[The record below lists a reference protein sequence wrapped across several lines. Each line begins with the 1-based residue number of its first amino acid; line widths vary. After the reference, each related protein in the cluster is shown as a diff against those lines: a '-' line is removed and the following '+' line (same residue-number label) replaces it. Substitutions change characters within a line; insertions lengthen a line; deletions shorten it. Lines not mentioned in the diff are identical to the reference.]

1 MEPVERISPMTD
13 GLSAPGSLDAR
24 LCSMPFAP
32 LVPPSLA
39 LGLLQAAAKREGAQV
54 ASTYFSLTF
63 AKAIGV
69 ETYDTIST
77 RLLRYGIHEAGQWMF
92 SGALFTGRG
101 LDPDEYVERILRQT
115 SMPYRPVAFPESL
128 IETVLR
134 ARAEVDAFLERAVGE
149 ALDRSPKVIAFTCS
163 YSQRIPSLALA
174 KRIKAQSPGTFV
186 VLGGPD
192 CEGVMGAQII
202 SSFDFV
208 DAVVSGTGEAA
219 FVEIL
224 ERVREGAPVGGIPG
238 VCAQNTADA
247 LCRGNGVPSAPREA
261 SIDALPFPDYDDYF
275 RQIEE
280 SGLALA
286 GRPYV
291 SLETARGCWWAERK
305 SRCTFCAENLR
316 DVVFRSKSQDRALA
330 ELSAI
335 TERYRPSFI
344 NMIDRTL
351 DTAYFTHVM
360 PSLACR
366 PLGTTI
372 LCSVRPTLTKD
383 QLRALRDAGVTSIGA
398 GIESLSTPVLKLM
411 RKGSTALHNIQL
423 LKWARELGL
432 HVLWNVLWGFPGE
445 PAEEYGRM
453 ARLIPRLSHLTP
465 PKIGTQVVLMRFAP
479 LFDDAE
485 AFGLTALA
493 PAPVYEFLYPL
504 DPPAIANL
512 AYYFS
517 YRYRTPRDVDVYT
530 ADLKLALE
538 EWRQVHDRSQLLV
551 MDEGDS
557 AVVHDERPEAPQ
569 RLARLTGLDRALLLA
584 CEGQQSEAQL
594 QRAVAAEHGTVVG
607 LPELQDTL
615 RRLQERWLVISDGS
629 RWLSLGV
636 RVPEDAGKEPA
647 EARR

>member
-1 MEPVERISPMTD
+1 MTD
-13 GLSAPGSLDAR
+13 GLRTPGTLDAR

-39 LGLLQAAAKREGAQV
+39 LGLLQAAARREGAHV
-54 ASTYFSLTF
+54 ASTYFSLSF
-63 AKAIGV
+63 AKAIGL

-77 RLLRYGIHEAGQWMF
+77 RLLRYGIHEAGQWIF
-92 SGALFTGRG
+92 SGALFPGRD
-101 LDPDEYVERILRQT
+101 LEPDEYVERILRET
-115 SMPYRPVAFPESL
+115 SIPYRPVAFPERL

-134 ARAEVDAFLERAVGE
+134 VRAEVDAFLERAVGE
-149 ALDRSPKVIAFTCS
+149 ALDRSPKVVGFTCS

-174 KRIKAQSPGTFV
+174 KRIKARSPGTFV
-186 VLGGPD
+186 VFGGPD
-192 CEGVMGAQII
+192 CEGIMGAEIVR
-202 SSFDFV
+202 SFDFV

-224 ERVREGAPVGGIPG
+224 ERVLEGAPVEGIAG
-238 VCAQNTADA
+238 VCAQNTAEA
-247 LCRGNGVPSAPREA
+247 PCRGNGLPSAPCEA
-261 SIDALPFPDYDDYF
+261 NIDALPFPDYDDYF
-275 RQIEE
+275 RQVEE

-305 SRCTFCAENLR
+305 RRCTFCAENLR

-351 DTAYFTHVM
+351 DTAYFTDVI
-360 PSLACR
+360 PSLARR
-366 PLGTTI
+366 PLGTEI
-372 LCSVRPTLTKD
+372 LYSVRPTLTKD
-383 QLRALRDAGVTSIGA
+383 QLRALRDAGVTSIGV

-411 RKGSTALHNIQL
+411 RKGSTVLHNIQL

-432 HVLWNVLWGFPGE
+432 QALWNVLWGFPGE
-445 PAEEYGRM
+445 PAEEYARM

-465 PKIGTQVVLMRFAP
+465 PKIETQVVLMRFAP
-479 LFDDAE
+479 LFDEAE
-485 AFGLTALA
+485 AFGLTCLT

-504 DPPAIANL
+504 DPSAIANL

-517 YRYRTPRDVDVYT
+517 YRYRTPRDVEVYT
-530 ADLKLALE
+530 ADLKAALDA
-538 EWRQVHDRSQLLV
+538 WRQVHEGSQLLV
-551 MDEGDS
+551 MSEGDT
-557 AVVHDERPEAPQ
+557 ALVQDERPGAPQ

-584 CEGQQSEAQL
+584 CDRQQSEAQL
-594 QRAVAAEHGTVVG
+594 LRTVAGDSGTAVG
-607 LPELQDTL
+607 LSALQETL

-629 RWLSLGV
+629 RWLSLAV
-636 RVPEDAGKEPA
+636 RVPEDARKERTEP
-647 EARR
+647 RR